1 LATKKALK
9 NKNLWNVILLFTR
22 QKGGFIMKK
31 NTMKMFTAIVFVLV
45 FCTSVMAA
53 DPINIKIAVMPNPPH
68 PYAVSALDFKEKIE
82 KATNGEITAS
92 VHAGGQL
99 GGEFEYVQGLQLG
112 TIDACMTATPSF
124 AGMVPEYEIFTLPF
138 LFKDY
143 AHADR
148 VFFESKIGDEAAA
161 ILGKSGIVLLSWHE
175 SGMQGFYNSKR
186 PIKTIE
192 DIKGMT
198 MRTMESP
205 TIAAAMNAYGA
216 RSIPMAFPE
225 FYSAMQTGV
234 VDGGENGIYAY
245 MVGKH
250 YEVAPYYSV
259 SNHRYLTS
267 AFLISA
273 KTWQK
278 IPEKY
283 RDLVKKTA
291 VESSLYGIQQG
302 RKTEDIRY
310 KEVVEKYGTKLNI
323 VTDEAKAGFR
333 KSVEGLY
340 QEVGKKTGMQE
351 MLDKIISLRDK

>member
-1 LATKKALK
+1 
-9 NKNLWNVILLFTR
+9 
-22 QKGGFIMKK
+22 MKK
-31 NTMKMFTAIVFVLV
+31 FMFSSVLICFFVFASFFSAL
-45 FCTSVMAA
+45 AA
-53 DPINIKIAVMPNPPH
+53 DTVVSLKIAVMPNPPH
-68 PYAVSALDFKEKIE
+68 PYALTALDFKDKIE
-82 KATNGEITAS
+82 KATDGAIKVS

-124 AGMVPEYEIFTLPF
+124 AGMVPQYEIFTLPF

-148 VFFESKIGDEAAA
+148 VFFKSDIGTKAASILDEHG
-161 ILGKSGIVLLSWHE
+161 ILLLSWHE

-186 PIKTIE
+186 PIQKIQ

-245 MVGKH
+245 YVAKH
-250 YEVAPYYSV
+250 YEVAPFYTV

-267 AFLISA
+267 AFLLSNKA
-273 KTWQK
+273 WKK
-278 IPEKY
+278 IPDKY
-283 RDLVKKTA
+283 KELVKKTA
-291 VESSLYGIQQG
+291 VESSLYGIGEG
-302 RKTEDIRY
+302 RKTEDVRY
-310 KEVVEKYGTKLNI
+310 KEVQEKFGSKLNI
-323 VTDEAKAGFR
+323 MSEEAKADFR
-333 KSVEGLY
+333 KAVEKLY
-340 QEVGKKTGMQE
+340 KQVGKKTGMQE
-351 MLDKIISLRDK
+351 MLVEIIALRDK